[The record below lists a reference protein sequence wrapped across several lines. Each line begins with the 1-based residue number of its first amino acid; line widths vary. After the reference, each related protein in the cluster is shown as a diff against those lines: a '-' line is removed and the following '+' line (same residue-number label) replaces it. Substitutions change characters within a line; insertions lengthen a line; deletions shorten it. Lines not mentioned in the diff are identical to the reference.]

1 MTNKQILKGVETYYS
16 EKVKLHG
23 DKAEGVDWNSKESQY
38 LRFQQLSHVITTNT
52 FSILDVGCGYGEY
65 IHFLT
70 HNNYQFDYTGYDVSN
85 EMLQLANKKFN
96 TYKNCKF
103 IAEMDSSLY
112 DYAIASGIFNVR
124 LNLAT
129 NQEWLIY
136 IKEQLTEMHTRTR
149 MGFAF
154 NALTSY
160 SDTDKMKD
168 YLYYA
173 NPLELFDFCKR
184 NFGKNVALLHDYN
197 LYEFSIIV
205 RKNG

>member
-1 MTNKQILKGVETYYS
+1 MINKDILKGVDAYYS

-38 LRFQQLSHVITTNT
+38 LRFHQLSQVITEKT
-52 FSILDVGCGYGEY
+52 FTILDVGCGYGEY
-65 IHFLT
+65 IQFLT
-70 HNNYQFDYTGYDVSN
+70 SNMYQFTYTGYDVSE
-85 EMLQLANKKFN
+85 EMIRLASEKFN
-96 TYKNCKF
+96 TFENCRFTSKMEN
-103 IAEMDSSLY
+103 AEF
-112 DYAIASGIFNVR
+112 DYSIASGIFNVR

-129 NQEWLIY
+129 NEEWLVY
-136 IKEQLTEMHTRTR
+136 IKEQLSEINERSR
-149 MGFAF
+149 LGFAF

-160 SDTDKMKD
+160 SDADKMKD

-184 NFGKNVALLHDYN
+184 NFGRNVALLHDYN